1 MISPSPPHS
10 SKKKPQPPSDSAQL
24 HANYLKNQ
32 FARDTSSDDIE
43 RSPSLTK
50 KDPNINSQQPL
61 NQLRQHSLYRD
72 QLERK
77 NRETL
82 SKIENYQDE
91 QQIGITR
98 ILPVAVDQT
107 TYGTNSTFKR
117 DSLAGMPMGIHEVSQ
132 GMDNS
137 YGGKLPSRDI
147 TAPVEHQ

>member
-1 MISPSPPHS
+1 M
-10 SKKKPQPPSDSAQL
+10 
-24 HANYLKNQ
+24 HANFLQNQ

-50 KDPNINSQQPL
+50 KDPNLNSGIMPIPVQGKDY
-61 NQLRQHSLYRD
+61 QLRQHSLYRD

-91 QQIGITR
+91 VGITR
-98 ILPVAVDQT
+98 VLPPAVDQ

-117 DSLAGMPMGIHEVSQ
+117 DSLVMPMGIHEVSQ
-132 GMDNS
+132 GMDS
-137 YGGKLPSRDI
+137 TTYGGGAIQMTRDVS
-147 TAPVEHQ
+147 AEK